1 MAWKPLRLVTTTA
14 SRTAE
19 ILGLAVIALLVLF
32 GGRILIHALAAFRIP
47 AALLIGVALVAGFVG
62 ARRTYA
68 AAPAAARVTITR
80 TTAYLVGG
88 ALALW
93 EILWPAKW
101 LPGSCIAAFEVALV
115 FDIIIVAAR
124 VRERRG

>member
-1 MAWKPLRLVTTTA
+1 VTTTA
-14 SRTAE
+14 SRRFE
-19 ILGLAVIALLVLF
+19 IAALALIALLVLF
-32 GGRILIHALAAFRIP
+32 GGRILIHVLAGYRIP
-47 AALLIGVALVAGFVG
+47 AAVLIAVALIAGFVN

-68 AAPAAARVTITR
+68 AAPADARVTITR
-80 TTAYLVGG
+80 SVAYLVGG

-124 VRERRG
+124 IRERAASGTAP